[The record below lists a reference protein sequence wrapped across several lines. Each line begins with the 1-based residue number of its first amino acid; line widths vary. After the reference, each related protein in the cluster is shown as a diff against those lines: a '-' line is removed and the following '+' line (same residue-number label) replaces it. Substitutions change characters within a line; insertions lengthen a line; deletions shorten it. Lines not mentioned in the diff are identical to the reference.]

1 MNIEARLERLEKQ
14 IQFYKG
20 LVVVLAVVI
29 VAGVSMGQAKSDIV
43 DVLKCR
49 KLEVYNPTGSIA
61 AVISADD
68 GGYLSIR
75 NKEGKPAAVIAADDD
90 GGHLGIYNKEGKG
103 VILISAYDDSGH
115 LSIRNKTGESIM
127 FDGEGQTLESK

>member
-14 IQFYKG
+14 MQFYKG
-20 LVVVLAVVI
+20 LVVVLALVI

-43 DVLKCR
+43 DVLKYR

-75 NKEGKPAAVIAADDD
+75 
-90 GGHLGIYNKEGKG
+90 NKEGKG

-127 FDGEGQTLESK
+127 FDGKGQSIESK